1 GQAGADLM
9 VPDTAC
15 WALLSTSGRLLRT
28 ADRTP
33 IAPQGRRRKHDAF
46 ASVVPTTARGEI
58 GALTSAGALH
68 RLQAVDLPVAGEP
81 SAAPAMTT
89 ALPAAELVPLAKGE
103 TLVALV
109 PLDTVMALGTAHGVV
124 KRVRPEWPLNRQV
137 VDAVALKDGDA
148 VVGAAPAPDEA
159 DQLVFLTRTG
169 QLLRYA
175 ASAVRPQGPAG
186 GGVAG

>member
-1 GQAGADLM
+1 M

-46 ASVVPTTARGEI
+46 TSVVPTTARGEI

-68 RLQAVDLPVAGEP
+68 RLQAVDLPAAGEP
-81 SAAPAMTT
+81 SAAPAMT
-89 ALPAAELVPLAKGE
+89 AAVPVAELVPLAKGE

-169 QLLRYA
+169 QLPVSYTHLTLPTILL
-175 ASAVRPQGPAG
+175 V
-186 GGVAG
+186 